1 MKSAKNKPKRPIA
14 KPLFGKPVSAPTG
27 KSPAKAGI
35 TATSDLNK
43 TLSELH
49 AKFQQLYFSARYA
62 EALAVALQT
71 IPLIPNNADL
81 LSSTSA
87 CYIHL
92 GDFAKAI
99 EYGLRAITADPNN
112 INAYDAL
119 SHGYG
124 ELNDGNDHF
133 LEVQKYGKHALE
145 LRDRQYGQNPPLA
158 YQPID
163 LPPPPS
169 PATKAHNIISFSLF
183 GALPKYCETA
193 VLNAQV
199 AKDVYPNW
207 TCRFYVDDSV
217 PSHIKQRFI
226 QAHAQVI
233 EISQLAK
240 GWRNAYPDFDG
251 DLTHIPP
258 TLWRFLALDDDSV
271 HRAIFRD
278 ADSLIWEQEAL
289 AVEEWVASG
298 KYFHMMRDSHSHTEL
313 ILAGMWGA
321 VAGVLTQQQTFAE
334 QIIRYMQDFG
344 DKNRHFAD
352 QFFLRDTQW
361 ATVKTSLIQHDSYF
375 VFLNA
380 KPFPQVP
387 QAVMDKHIAT
397 YDKHIRIG
405 SNISGGYFQTL
416 VNEND
421 GEMVVWQM
429 QDDKGNLI
437 GEYQDPA
444 KDGKITV
451 FFPRMLLNK
460 INDNTLKI
468 VLKPKAEP
476 IAMTAPKNEAK
487 PSQVETK
494 AVEALLA
501 SFQYAFGVEQD
512 YTKALDFLLKAYEL
526 TPNDGTI
533 VSNIATCYLYLENY
547 PKAIEFGLKAMAFEP
562 KTINAYDVLSH
573 AYGNQQDLENAKKY
587 GLIALQRRDELYGQA
602 PSVLPKPIPLPPPPS
617 PATKANNII
626 SFSLFGASA
635 KYCETAVL
643 NAQVAKRLYP
653 NWTCRFYVDDSVP
666 SHVIERLQQ
675 ADSQIVTM
683 TGSAMPATMWRFL
696 ALDDK
701 ALHRVIFRDADSL
714 ISEAEAHAVTA
725 WIASGQYFHVMRDNP
740 AHTELVLAGMWGAV
754 AGVLTQSQSFERQI
768 TDYLASLPK
777 HNARFID
784 QFFLRETQWRVIK
797 HFMYQHDSQFGFLG
811 AGDFPTAEREVGSH
825 IGSNVANHPVSMDL
839 NFPDGCSVT
848 WGLQRPDGSLMC
860 QYEAVIQDKK
870 IQVYLPKQLFKL
882 INENEL
888 KLKLF

>member
-14 KPLFGKPVSAPTG
+14 KPLFAKPVSAPTG
-27 KSPAKAGI
+27 KSPAKAGM

-158 YQPID
+158 YQPIP

-207 TCRFYVDDSV
+207 MCRFYVDDSV

-240 GWRNAYPDFDG
+240 GWCNVYPDFDG

-321 VAGVLTQQQTFAE
+321 VAGVLTQ
-334 QIIRYMQDFG
+334 
-344 DKNRHFAD
+344 
-352 QFFLRDTQW
+352 
-361 ATVKTSLIQHDSYF
+361 
-375 VFLNA
+375 
-380 KPFPQVP
+380 
-387 QAVMDKHIAT
+387 
-397 YDKHIRIG
+397 
-405 SNISGGYFQTL
+405 
-416 VNEND
+416 
-421 GEMVVWQM
+421 
-429 QDDKGNLI
+429 
-437 GEYQDPA
+437 
-444 KDGKITV
+444 
-451 FFPRMLLNK
+451 
-460 INDNTLKI
+460 
-468 VLKPKAEP
+468 
-476 IAMTAPKNEAK
+476 
-487 PSQVETK
+487 
-494 AVEALLA
+494 
-501 SFQYAFGVEQD
+501 
-512 YTKALDFLLKAYEL
+512 
-526 TPNDGTI
+526 
-533 VSNIATCYLYLENY
+533 
-547 PKAIEFGLKAMAFEP
+547 
-562 KTINAYDVLSH
+562 
-573 AYGNQQDLENAKKY
+573 
-587 GLIALQRRDELYGQA
+587 
-602 PSVLPKPIPLPPPPS
+602 
-617 PATKANNII
+617 
-626 SFSLFGASA
+626 
-635 KYCETAVL
+635 
-643 NAQVAKRLYP
+643 
-653 NWTCRFYVDDSVP
+653 
-666 SHVIERLQQ
+666 
-675 ADSQIVTM
+675 
-683 TGSAMPATMWRFL
+683 
-696 ALDDK
+696 
-701 ALHRVIFRDADSL
+701 
-714 ISEAEAHAVTA
+714 
-725 WIASGQYFHVMRDNP
+725 
-740 AHTELVLAGMWGAV
+740 
-754 AGVLTQSQSFERQI
+754 SQSFERQI

-797 HFMYQHDSQFGFLG
+797 HFKYQHDSQFGFLG

-848 WGLQRPDGSLMC
+848 WGLQRPDGSVIC
-860 QYEAVIQDKK
+860 RYEAVIQDKK
-870 IQVYLPKQLFKL
+870 IQVYLPKQLFRL